1 MCVAKLT
8 RSPEGSRWKAMPDWG
23 RAHHYCIGHNY
34 LNRARAS
41 QSPRDK
47 MRNYGGAVGEFSYMI
62 LHDTPGS
69 VLTAESYMQRGIARI
84 ILKQDGEAAGD
95 LVQAI
100 SRDPRLERAYLALAD
115 LYADRKQRAE
125 ALEVV
130 TNGLRHVPSSEG
142 LKLRYRDLGGQPPF
156 PEPVARKEAGAP
168 SKPAAEQSEA
178 KAAAASAT
186 PAEAKPATEAREVE
200 ATASPA
206 AAPPTRARSCRFCA
220 EDLPPAE
227 TGSAPP
233 KVDEPTSPAKPRSC
247 RFCAD

>member
-1 MCVAKLT
+1 MCIAKLSK
-8 RSPEGSRWKAMPDWG
+8 SPDASRWKAMPDWG
-23 RAHHYCIGHNY
+23 RAHHYCHGHKS
-34 LNRARAS
+34 LNRARAAR
-41 QSPRDK
+41 SPRDQI
-47 MRNYGGAVGEFSYMI
+47 RNYKAAADEFSYMI
-62 LHDTPGS
+62 LHDTPGA

-84 ILKQDGEAAGD
+84 MMKEESEAAGD

-115 LYADRKQRAE
+115 LYANRKQRSE

-142 LKLRYRDLGGQPPF
+142 LKRRYSDLGGQPPF
-156 PEPVARKEAGAP
+156 PEPAARKGAETP
-168 SKPAAEQSEA
+168 SKPAAPQPEA
-178 KAAAASAT
+178 SAAAASVA

-200 ATASPA
+200 ASASPA
-206 AAPPTRARSCRFCA
+206 AAAPARARSCRFCA
-220 EDLPPAE
+220 EDLPPAQ

-233 KVDEPTSPAKPRSC
+233 KADEPTPSAKPRSC